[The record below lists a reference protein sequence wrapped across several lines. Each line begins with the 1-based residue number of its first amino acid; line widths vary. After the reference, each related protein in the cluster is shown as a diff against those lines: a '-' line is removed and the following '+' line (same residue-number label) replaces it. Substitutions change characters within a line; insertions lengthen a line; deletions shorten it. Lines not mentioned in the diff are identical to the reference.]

1 MPLMLF
7 QPASSNN
14 KKSQSWNYGNLK
26 PDDGQDDEKEEDDE
40 RVFPKASFT
49 CGEQQNLVAVFLFDL
64 RANGC
69 TCQLNSFLSSG
80 KNVVVTSHSFAI
92 KKPASFSQSDTFLS
106 FLIICTTFSL
116 QKNTEPITNCCNCKK
131 REN

>member
-7 QPASSNN
+7 QPASGNN

-26 PDDGQDDEKEEDDE
+26 PDDGHDDEKEDDE

-92 KKPASFSQSDTFLS
+92 KNQHLLASQILFSPS
-106 FLIICTTFSL
+106 
-116 QKNTEPITNCCNCKK
+116 
-131 REN
+131 

>member
-7 QPASSNN
+7 QPAASSNN

-26 PDDGQDDEKEEDDE
+26 PDDGHDDEKEEDDE

-92 KKPASFSQSDTFLS
+92 KNQHLLASQIL
-106 FLIICTTFSL
+106 FSL
-116 QKNTEPITNCCNCKK
+116 S
-131 REN
+131 

>member
-1 MPLMLF
+1 MIF
-7 QPASSNN
+7 FRRQPA
-14 KKSQSWNYGNLK
+14 K
-26 PDDGQDDEKEEDDE
+26 PVKIQKTAEFDKVETSDEKEEDDDD

-49 CGEQQNLVAVFLFDL
+49 CGEQHNLVAVFLFDL

-92 KKPASFSQSDTFLS
+92 KNQHLLASQILFSPS
-106 FLIICTTFSL
+106 
-116 QKNTEPITNCCNCKK
+116 
-131 REN
+131 

>member
-7 QPASSNN
+7 QPAASSNN

-26 PDDGQDDEKEEDDE
+26 PDDGHDDEKEDDE

-80 KNVVVTSHSFAI
+80 K
-92 KKPASFSQSDTFLS
+92 
-106 FLIICTTFSL
+106 
-116 QKNTEPITNCCNCKK
+116 K
-131 REN
+131 RCSN

>member
-7 QPASSNN
+7 QPATTE
-14 KKSQSWNYGNLK
+14 KSQSWNYGNLK
-26 PDDGQDDEKEEDDE
+26 PDDGHDDEKEEDDE
-40 RVFPKASFT
+40 RVFRKASFT

-92 KKPASFSQSDTFLS
+92 KNQHLLASQILFSPS
-106 FLIICTTFSL
+106 
-116 QKNTEPITNCCNCKK
+116 
-131 REN
+131 

>member
-7 QPASSNN
+7 HPASTATT

-26 PDDGQDDEKEEDDE
+26 PDDDGHDDEKEDDDE

-80 KNVVVTSHSFAI
+80 KKTCLVVTSHSFAI
-92 KKPASFSQSDTFLS
+92 KNSIF
-106 FLIICTTFSL
+106 
-116 QKNTEPITNCCNCKK
+116 
-131 REN
+131 